1 MLPFYQNLPFF
12 SIILAMLA
20 SIASPLFRKTRM
32 AYGLTVLTTA
42 LIFVFSVIV
51 TICTLHA
58 GTSFTYW
65 LGHFPAPW
73 GNELRAG
80 TVYQVHVAAFQYDML
95 NEIIAFEA
103 AQIHGHFYIILYIT
117 VDCENGNFLF
127 FPIPHNNAFDI
138 SYIFMHCSIVNRS
151 LYHRF

>member
-80 TVYQVHVAAFQYDML
+80 TLEGLLAACFAGVMLLSLLGGHQDFDDDILQGKQGIYFLML
-95 NEIIAFEA
+95 N
-103 AQIHGHFYIILYIT
+103 L
-117 VDCENGNFLF
+117 
-127 FPIPHNNAFDI
+127 
-138 SYIFMHCSIVNRS
+138 
-151 LYHRF
+151 